1 MRPPG
6 LTAALVA
13 VAIGAILTYAVSFTV
28 SGLNIHTVGVI
39 VMAVG
44 AAALAILLARSVATS
59 RRRAAPRRPQ
69 NTPGP
74 RAYGAYHQDPVHG
87 TPPVTAT
94 RSAGINTPSEQSA
107 DQPLYSEEAHRRSG
121 TPRQ

>member
-1 MRPPG
+1 MRPQG

-39 VMAVG
+39 IMAVG
-44 AAALAILLARSVATS
+44 AVALAILLARSVATS
-59 RRRAAPRRPQ
+59 RRRPASRRPQ

-74 RAYGAYHQDPVHG
+74 RADGAYRQDPVHG

-94 RSAGINTPSEQSA
+94 RSADINTAPEQSA
-107 DQPLYSEEAHRRSG
+107 DQPLYSEEAYRRSR